1 MYDTEE
7 NGRSEYTE
15 KTLESL
21 LFSVDF
27 RKHRLVIID
36 NNSCQRTKD
45 FLSEYVSDVQLLKE
59 DSNSPQVITL
69 DENIGTARA
78 INLGM
83 KMRLPG
89 ENVIKM
95 DNDCVVNK
103 LGWVDEMEEAISRD
117 NTIGIIGLKRKDID
131 FDPNH
136 ENENYRSELIG
147 LPHKAGERWINVER
161 GVYIMGTCTMYNSA
175 LIDKIGGLGQPGVYG
190 FDDSTYSLRSHLAGF
205 WNCYI
210 PHIDIDHID
219 DGSNP
224 YTLVKQQQ
232 ASEKWDEYH
241 KLHAGYISGE
251 IPLYI
256 EI

>member
-15 KTLESL
+15 KCLESL
-21 LFSVDF
+21 SFSVDF

-59 DSNSPQVITL
+59 DSNRPIIITL

-78 INLGM
+78 INIGM

-95 DNDCVVNK
+95 DNDCVINQS
-103 LGWVDEMEEAISRD
+103 GWVDEMEEAIARD

-147 LPHKAGERWINVER
+147 LPHKAGERWINVEH
-161 GVYIMGTCTMYNSA
+161 GIYIMGTCTMLSSN
-175 LIDKIGGLGQPGVYG
+175 LIDKIGDFQDCSIYG
-190 FDDSTYSLRSHLAGF
+190 FDDTLYSLRSHLSGF
-205 WNCYI
+205 WNCYL

-224 YTLVKQQQ
+224 YTEEKHRI
-232 ASEKWDEYH
+232 ASEAWDKYREMH
-241 KLHAGYISGE
+241 DGYVSGR

-256 EI
+256 SL